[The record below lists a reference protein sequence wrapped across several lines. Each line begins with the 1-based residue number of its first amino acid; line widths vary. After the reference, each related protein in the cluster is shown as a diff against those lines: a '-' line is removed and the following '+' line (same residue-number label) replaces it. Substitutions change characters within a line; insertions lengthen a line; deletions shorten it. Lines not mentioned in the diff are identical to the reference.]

1 VDTQLELGENRQ
13 VFFFLIQKVE
23 ECIRK
28 CRELSGDYYLF
39 HWVDGIFI
47 RNDIPVPMLQS
58 IEGMLSSYGYK
69 YKYEK
74 VLNFELTRNKE
85 ILSIKMNK
93 NGEDKVY
100 TFNDPNFED
109 NFETLVR
116 CLENLEVS
124 ETENRLHEGISV
136 TPDVERL
143 GSDGTIDYSQWL
155 DASQMGSP
163 S

>member
-1 VDTQLELGENRQ
+1 
-13 VFFFLIQKVE
+13 
-23 ECIRK
+23 
-28 CRELSGDYYLF
+28 
-39 HWVDGIFI
+39 
-47 RNDIPVPMLQS
+47 
-58 IEGMLSSYGYK
+58 MLSSYGYK

-116 CLENLEVS
+116 CLEDLEVS
-124 ETENRLHEGISV
+124 NTEDRLHEGIPASL
-136 TPDVERL
+136 DVERL
-143 GSDGTIDYSQWL
+143 GWDGTSDYSQWL
-155 DASQMGSP
+155 ESPEVGSP
-163 S
+163 F